1 MSSKAKRRIFLTI
14 IFIINVIFA
23 FIVLFPIL
31 YCFNVS
37 NMTKTEIYAYPP
49 KFFAKAFTLENY
61 KTALELAPFFR
72 FILNSLI
79 VSGICTA
86 AQMVTGA
93 LAGYCFAMFE
103 FKGKKV
109 LFTIMLA
116 TMMIPSQAII
126 IANYLTVSQWGINNT
141 YAALVLPYLAS
152 AFAVFNMRQAFLS
165 LPREL
170 YEAALVDGCT
180 RFKFFYSVGFP
191 LIKPALGALGIYT
204 FLDTWN
210 YYMWPLIVVNTV
222 DMRTVQIG
230 LGMLQGS
237 ESTNFG
243 PVMAGAMMILLPSII
258 IFVIGQKQLVEGLTA
273 GAVKG

>member
-1 MSSKAKRRIFLTI
+1 MRSSTKKRVLHIVLWILNLLFAL
-14 IFIINVIFA
+14 VI
-23 FIVLFPIL
+23 LFPIL

-37 NMTKTEIYAYPP
+37 NMTKTELYAYPP
-49 KFFAKAFTLENY
+49 KFFAAAFSLENY
-61 KTALELAPFFR
+61 KVALELAPFFR
-72 FILNSLI
+72 FILNSLL
-79 VSGICTA
+79 VSSICTA
-86 AQMVTGA
+86 AQVLTGA
-93 LAGYCFAMFE
+93 LAGYCFAMFD
-103 FKGKKV
+103 FKGKN
-109 LFTIMLA
+109 LIFSIMLA
-116 TMMIPSQAII
+116 TMMIPGQAIL

-170 YEAALVDGCT
+170 FEAAMVDGCT
-180 RFKFFYSVGFP
+180 RFKYFCRIGLP
-191 LIKPALGALGIYT
+191 LVKPAVGALGIYV
-204 FLDTWN
+204 FLDIWN

-258 IFVIGQKQLVEGLTA
+258 VFVIGQKQLVEGLTS